1 MGIDAGRLYATAWR
15 LAPKVPE
22 PLLRGAFTAGAD
34 VAWALRKGGV
44 DQLERNLERV
54 APGVERRDLRRL
66 SRGGM
71 RSYMRY
77 FREAFTLSGATPEQI
92 RARMRV
98 ANREV
103 VQPYLDEGRSVLMA
117 LGHLGNWDLAGAW
130 GTQNLAPVLTVAER
144 LEPPSV
150 FEEFLAFRESLGMTI
165 LAFGDDGVFRSLVR
179 GAQEGGKLVPLLAD
193 RDLSA
198 QGIEVDLFGERVRVA
213 AGPAALSVMT
223 GAPLFGTSLT
233 YERLDGERRRAAGT
247 PWGVVATF
255 GPLVET
261 DPALSRRERIAQA
274 SQRWVDFL
282 GEEIRRRPEDW
293 HMLQKV
299 FVSDLD
305 PARYARTVGPEAT
318 AAPQAA
324 AATEGGAR

>member
-1 MGIDAGRLYATAWR
+1 MGIDVGRLYATAWR
-15 LAPKVPE
+15 IAPKVPE
-22 PLLRGAFTAGAD
+22 PALRAAFTGVAD

-44 DQLERNLERV
+44 GQLERNLERV
-54 APGVERRDLRRL
+54 SPGLDRRDLRRL
-66 SRGGM
+66 SRAGM

-92 RARMRV
+92 QARMRL
-98 ANREV
+98 ANGEV
-103 VQPYLDEGRSVLMA
+103 IQAHLDEGRSVLLA

-130 GTQNLAPVLTVAER
+130 GTRNLAPVLTVAER
-144 LEPPSV
+144 LEPPSL
-150 FEEFLAFRESLGMTI
+150 FEEFVGFRESLGMKI

-179 GAQEGGKLVPLLAD
+179 GAQEGGRLVPLLAD

-198 QGIEVDLFGERVRVA
+198 QGVEVDMFGERVRVA

-223 GAPLFGTSLT
+223 GAPLFGTSLS
-233 YERLDGERRRAAGT
+233 YERLEGERRRAAGT

-261 DPALSRRERIAQA
+261 DPSLSRRERIADATQ
-274 SQRWVDFL
+274 QWVDFVAS
-282 GEEIRRRPEDW
+282 EIRRRPEDW

-305 PARYARTVGPEAT
+305 AGRYARTVAQEK
-318 AAPQAA
+318 AAVA
-324 AATEGGAR
+324 EGGTR